1 MMKKRL
7 LLKGGVSFAYSDEDF
22 RRLDE
27 AARKAGA
34 VVDNVR
40 ADERAAGYEAQI
52 AFASEPELLSFVS
65 ESEGTLSRYEYDIA
79 S

>member
-1 MMKKRL
+1 MTKKRL

-27 AARKAGA
+27 AARKAGT

-52 AFASEPELLSFVS
+52 AFASESELLGFVAGH
-65 ESEGTLSRYEYDIA
+65 ERELSRYEYDEK
-79 S
+79 